1 MKNNQIN
8 YKGMTRVNLSKVDER
23 KPINK
28 ILFYKTID
36 IDTIIYSEQE
46 MGNIVFMIVH
56 FFSFF
61 LKLMVASWFR
71 TIL

>member
-1 MKNNQIN
+1 
-8 YKGMTRVNLSKVDER
+8 MTRVNLSKVDER

-46 MGNIVFMIVH
+46 MGNIV
-56 FFSFF
+56 
-61 LKLMVASWFR
+61 L
-71 TIL
+71 

>member
-1 MKNNQIN
+1 M
-8 YKGMTRVNLSKVDER
+8 NLSKVDER

-61 LKLMVASWFR
+61 LKLMVAS
-71 TIL
+71 

>member
-56 FFSFF
+56 FFLSF
-61 LKLMVASWFR
+61 
-71 TIL
+71 